1 MMPIMTPNNPRALPK
16 ISTIRIFTKVEGVC
30 ASARAHPEP
39 VTPTHTPQKRFERP
53 TERPL
58 PKRAKDL
65 YKAYTLDYFMFFR
78 NGKMIDI
85 DDALFLY
92 H

>member
-1 MMPIMTPNNPRALPK
+1 
-16 ISTIRIFTKVEGVC
+16 VEGVC

-39 VTPTHTPQKRFERP
+39 VTPTHTPQNRFERP

-65 YKAYTLDYFMFFR
+65 YRAYRLD
-78 NGKMIDI
+78 GG
-85 DDALFLY
+85 
-92 H
+92 

>member
-1 MMPIMTPNNPRALPK
+1 MMPIITPKSPSALPK
-16 ISTIRIFTKVEGVC
+16 ISTMSILTKVEGVC

-39 VTPTHTPQKRFERP
+39 VTPTHTPQNRFERP

-65 YKAYTLDYFMFFR
+65 YKA
-78 NGKMIDI
+78 
-85 DDALFLY
+85 
-92 H
+92 